1 MAHFILVDPMV
12 DSGGNWESGEMMS
25 YKSRMFGEVAFE
37 NGYLTTAELY
47 EGLAIQA
54 RREAENKPHRFLG
67 EILVEL
73 GYMTEKQVLNILT
86 ELHSR
91 FPDKVTE

>member
-1 MAHFILVDPMV
+1 
-12 DSGGNWESGEMMS
+12 MMS

-37 NGYLTTAELY
+37 MGYLTTAELY

-73 GYMTEKQVLNILT
+73 GTMTEKEVLNILT